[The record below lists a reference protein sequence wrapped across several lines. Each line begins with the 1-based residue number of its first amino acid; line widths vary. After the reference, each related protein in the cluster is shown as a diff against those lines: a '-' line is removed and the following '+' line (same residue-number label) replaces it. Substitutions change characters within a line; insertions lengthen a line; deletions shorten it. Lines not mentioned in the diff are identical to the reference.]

1 MPDDGE
7 APSGVPLLIDARGE
21 RCPMPVVRTKRAMR
35 GEGANLG
42 IVLLVDDE
50 EALQDIP
57 ALLKRHGWPE
67 AALEEEGTVWRFTIT
82 PPSPA

>member
-1 MPDDGE
+1 MQ
-7 APSGVPLLIDARGE
+7 IDARGE

-57 ALLKRHGWPE
+57 ALLKRHGWPD
-67 AALEEEGTVWRFTIT
+67 AVLEVEDSFWRFTIT
-82 PPSPA
+82 PP